1 MMTKKTTFKLSGLA
15 VALAVLIIAVAL
27 FAQPGMLIQP
37 VAAQSTF
44 AVMLTDPPVVPAG
57 TTQLN
62 LTYSNLAIHVILED
76 KTSKWIPLDA
86 TGTVNLFSLIDVSQT
101 IATTTVPFNST
112 VDKVQFTISNVKAE
126 VNSHTYDV
134 TTLTDTFVVNVVNA
148 RVNQT
153 TSGVLIDFNPTLVQ
167 IQADDI
173 NGATVYY
180 YVLVPSANA
189 VIINGISKDHT
200 KVGTIV
206 QLGEN
211 NHVRLVKVREEF
223 NQKVT
228 TVSATLTVD
237 GDTTSLSVTLRNDGD
252 VAFKVFGLTLHGEFN
267 AARYP
272 TTEQG
277 FRNRLQDAIIQRIHP
292 DTIPFKISDSS
303 LTPLFGTKYE
313 HAINEENF
321 DYRAAAL
328 ILQPGETITLSYSGI
343 ITLHTEGRF
352 SQNSAIIL
360 KPNAGSDYTI
370 QLIGQGFQTYT
381 VTATAQP

>member
-15 VALAVLIIAVAL
+15 VAIGVLIIAVAL

-44 AVMLTDPPVVPAG
+44 AVMLTDPPIVPAG

-76 KTSKWIPLDA
+76 NSSQWMPLNA
-86 TGTVNLFSLIDVSQT
+86 AGTVNLFSLINVSQT

-112 VDKVQFTISNVKAE
+112 VDKVQFSISGVKAE
-126 VNSHTYDV
+126 VNKQTYDV
-134 TTLTDTFVVNVVNA
+134 TTLSDTFVVNVVNA

-153 TSGVLIDFNPTLVQ
+153 ISGVLIDFNPTLVQ
-167 IQADDI
+167 IQANDVND
-173 NGATVYY
+173 ATVYY

-189 VIINGISKDHT
+189 VIINGVNKDHI

-206 QLGEN
+206 KLGEDN
-211 NHVRLVKVREEF
+211 RIRLVKVQQEF
-223 NQKVT
+223 NKKVT
-228 TVSATLTVD
+228 TVSATLSVVD
-237 GDTTSLSVTLRNDGD
+237 NTTSLKVTLRNDGN
-252 VAFKVFGLTLHGEFN
+252 VAFKIFGLTLQGEFD
-267 AARYP
+267 AARYQ
-272 TTEQG
+272 TTDKG
-277 FRNRLQDAIIQRIHP
+277 HGSRLLNAIIQRIHP

-303 LTPLFGTKYE
+303 LTPLFGTNYE
-313 HAINEENF
+313 HDDNKENF

-328 ILQPGETITLSYSGI
+328 ILQPGETVTLSYTGI
-343 ITLHTEGRF
+343 IALHTEGRH
-352 SQNSAIIL
+352 SQNPAMII

-370 QLIGQGFQTYT
+370 HLLGQGFQTYT
-381 VTATAQP
+381 VTATTQP